1 MRRLALPLLA
11 TLVLLAGLLTE
22 CVGAAAASHHHPAST
37 APSPAHTAAHSLD
50 DAAAHPCAP
59 HPAHCVEKA
68 LAPAGLP
75 APTGTPAAVPVAG
88 TEPAPAPSPATAT
101 PRGPPTALP
110 VRGGCEILTHLC
122 IARR

>member
-1 MRRLALPLLA
+1 MALPLLA

-37 APSPAHTAAHSLD
+37 TPSPAHTAAHSLD

-68 LAPAGLP
+68 LAPRRP
-75 APTGTPAAVPVAG
+75 ARSDGHTGGRPG
-88 TEPAPAPSPATAT
+88 
-101 PRGPPTALP
+101 RG
-110 VRGGCEILTHLC
+110 
-122 IARR
+122 

>member
-1 MRRLALPLLA
+1 MRRLALPRLA

-22 CVGAAAASHHHPAST
+22 CVGAAAASYHHPAST
-37 APSPAHTAAHSLD
+37 APS
-50 DAAAHPCAP
+50 
-59 HPAHCVEKA
+59 PAHCVEKA

-88 TEPAPAPSPATAT
+88 SEPAPAPSPATAT

>member
-1 MRRLALPLLA
+1 LRRLALPLLA

-22 CVGAAAASHHHPAST
+22 CVGA
-37 APSPAHTAAHSLD
+37 
-50 DAAAHPCAP
+50 AAAHPCAP

-88 TEPAPAPSPATAT
+88 TEPAPAPAPSPATAT

>member
-1 MRRLALPLLA
+1 MALPRLA

-22 CVGAAAASHHHPAST
+22 CVGAAAASYHHPAST
-37 APSPAHTAAHSLD
+37 APSPAHTAAHPLD
-50 DAAAHPCAP
+50 DAAHPCAP

-88 TEPAPAPSPATAT
+88 SEPAPAPSPATAT